1 MYGVFLLL
9 LLLGAVWLLMINVVF
24 VPIYF
29 LDGLKLPFWGV
40 MLLLFLGFSW
50 FFGD

>member
-9 LLLGAVWLLMINVVF
+9 VLLGFVWLLMGNVVF

-29 LDGLKLPFWGV
+29 LEGLKLPFWGV
-40 MLLLFLGFSW
+40 MLLLLLGFSW